1 MSGNRKQNVDCGCGM
16 WVWNVGVEC
25 GCGMW
30 NVGVTLIR
38 GDLTVTRTD
47 RLCRSCLIG
56 ISQMYIGNLEV

>member
-16 WVWNVGVEC
+16 W
-25 GCGMW
+25 
-30 NVGVTLIR
+30 NVGVTPIR
-38 GDLTVTRTD
+38 GNLTVTWTG